1 MSNSNNNIANKKSGN
16 ELEMDQ
22 YMQIMKRIED
32 FAMNDLEKMKYGLS
46 PYEKQFKTY
55 CTAGLVLLFIL
66 FIVHS
71 IFKFLRFRNT
81 EWLPNVSSIL
91 NKRFAQVPRV
101 DFI

>member
-1 MSNSNNNIANKKSGN
+1 MSNSNSNKKTGN

-32 FAMNDLEKMKYGLS
+32 FAMNDLENMKYGLS

-66 FIVHS
+66 FIIHS
-71 IFKFLRFRNT
+71 VFKFLRFRNT
-81 EWLPNVSSIL
+81 EWLPNVSKIYV
-91 NKRFAQVPRV
+91 KRFA
-101 DFI
+101 F